1 MARVKDEVIDV
12 MERDGVQCAE
22 AMRIL
27 ENEWALDALYAK
39 ECEKY
44 AEVDRQISKVFDGF
58 INVVRGD
65 K

>member
-12 MERDGVQCAE
+12 MERDGVTCAE

-27 ENEWALDALYAK
+27 EDEGSLNAFLDREQAK
-39 ECEKY
+39 EREKY
-44 AEVDRQISKVFDGF
+44 AEVDWREF